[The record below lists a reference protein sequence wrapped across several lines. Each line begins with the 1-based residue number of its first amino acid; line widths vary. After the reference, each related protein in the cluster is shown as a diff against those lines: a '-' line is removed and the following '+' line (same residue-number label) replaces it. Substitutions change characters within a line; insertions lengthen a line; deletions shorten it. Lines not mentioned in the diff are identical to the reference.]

1 LLLEGEAVAGEGEVV
16 IGGEES
22 DQAHS
27 QTACGLEDGQAI
39 QARPGAWRIGEVW
52 RKRGGFAVAGSA
64 IGRGGW

>member
-1 LLLEGEAVAGEGEVV
+1 LLLEGDAVAGEGEVV

-22 DQAHS
+22 DQTHG
-27 QTACGLEDGQAI
+27 QTARGLEDRQAI

-64 IGRGGW
+64 IGGVGW